1 MISLSVLIRSVS
13 LRQKALGFHIG
24 WQAPDKIFDVS
35 DMENLNF
42 HIKDLLVF
50 ILSILYHK
58 QSHCQYFL

>member
-1 MISLSVLIRSVS
+1 MISLSDLIRSVP

-42 HIKDLLVF
+42 HIKDLLIF

-58 QSHCQYFL
+58 K